1 MRFLVLGAGALGGML
16 LKGGAD
22 LSFLVRPKRVAQLA
36 EQGLIVKAPGGDIK
50 RPVKAMLSGEIG
62 RGGNLG
68 RRCSGQHSNRR
79 YRHKRVTFSPHLRDD
94 TVADRARHPTGLE
107 RALDSLTARRA
118 LSCQL
123 GERNRVRIQR
133 TCAVT
138 LSGEPW
144 CNLTTEGC
152 FWRGIT

>member
-79 YRHKRVTFSPHLRDD
+79 YRHKRVTLAHISAMIRSLTVLGTPPASNVRWIPSQRAERSPVSSAKEIGSGFS
-94 TVADRARHPTGLE
+94 E
-107 RALDSLTARRA
+107 RAPSPYPASLGATLPPRVAF
-118 LSCQL
+118 
-123 GERNRVRIQR
+123 GE
-133 TCAVT
+133 
-138 LSGEPW
+138 E
-144 CNLTTEGC
+144 
-152 FWRGIT
+152 